1 MNKEITPDRLTRT
14 YIKIRTERAALSVQ
28 FKEADAKLIRQQDSV
43 KRALLDHCDRHNTE
57 SVRTTEGLLPIED
70 IAKHFSVSISTV
82 RAWVRQK
89 HIPEDTYIKIGS
101 TYRFRVSDVES
112 ALTSSKKEVRSQ
124 EIEYLNDLPVSD
136 FLDEDQ

>member
-1 MNKEITPDRLTRT
+1 MSELF
-14 YIKIRTERAALSVQ
+14 V
-28 FKEADAKLIRQQDSV
+28 
-43 KRALLDHCDRHNTE
+43 
-57 SVRTTEGLLPIED
+57 PIED

-112 ALTSSKKEVRSQ
+112 ALTSSKKEEVRLPIFESDMPPGDAITKKYFSGTD
-124 EIEYLNDLPVSD
+124 EMVGMNNDD

>member
-1 MNKEITPDRLTRT
+1 M
-14 YIKIRTERAALSVQ
+14 S
-28 FKEADAKLIRQQDSV
+28 
-43 KRALLDHCDRHNTE
+43 E
-57 SVRTTEGLLPIED
+57 SFVPIED

-112 ALTSSKKEVRSQ
+112 ALTSSKREVRSQ

>member
-1 MNKEITPDRLTRT
+1 M
-14 YIKIRTERAALSVQ
+14 S
-28 FKEADAKLIRQQDSV
+28 
-43 KRALLDHCDRHNTE
+43 E
-57 SVRTTEGLLPIED
+57 SFVPIED
-70 IAKHFSVSISTV
+70 VAKHFSVSVSTV

>member
-1 MNKEITPDRLTRT
+1 M
-14 YIKIRTERAALSVQ
+14 S
-28 FKEADAKLIRQQDSV
+28 
-43 KRALLDHCDRHNTE
+43 E
-57 SVRTTEGLLPIED
+57 SFVPIED

-112 ALTSSKKEVRSQ
+112 ALTQVRVAEQ
-124 EIEYLNDLPVSD
+124 EISPEEDNNIEDIQSLGDYEYDLD
-136 FLDEDQ
+136 DDK

>member
-1 MNKEITPDRLTRT
+1 M
-14 YIKIRTERAALSVQ
+14 S
-28 FKEADAKLIRQQDSV
+28 
-43 KRALLDHCDRHNTE
+43 E
-57 SVRTTEGLLPIED
+57 SFVPIED

-112 ALTSSKKEVRSQ
+112 ALTSSKKGVRSQ
-124 EIEYLNDLPVSD
+124 EIEYFNDLPVSD

>member
-1 MNKEITPDRLTRT
+1 M
-14 YIKIRTERAALSVQ
+14 S
-28 FKEADAKLIRQQDSV
+28 
-43 KRALLDHCDRHNTE
+43 E
-57 SVRTTEGLLPIED
+57 SFVPIED
-70 IAKHFSVSISTV
+70 VAKHFSVSISTV

-112 ALTSSKKEVRSQ
+112 ALTSSKEEVRSQ
-124 EIEYLNDLPVSD
+124 EIEYFNDLPVSD

>member
-1 MNKEITPDRLTRT
+1 M
-14 YIKIRTERAALSVQ
+14 S
-28 FKEADAKLIRQQDSV
+28 
-43 KRALLDHCDRHNTE
+43 E
-57 SVRTTEGLLPIED
+57 SFVPIED

>member
-1 MNKEITPDRLTRT
+1 M
-14 YIKIRTERAALSVQ
+14 S
-28 FKEADAKLIRQQDSV
+28 
-43 KRALLDHCDRHNTE
+43 E
-57 SVRTTEGLLPIED
+57 SFVPIED

-112 ALTSSKKEVRSQ
+112 ALTLSKKHTGDDDTELKVLVASWQ
-124 EIEYLNDLPVSD
+124 AE
-136 FLDEDQ
+136 DEDQ

>member
-1 MNKEITPDRLTRT
+1 M
-14 YIKIRTERAALSVQ
+14 S
-28 FKEADAKLIRQQDSV
+28 
-43 KRALLDHCDRHNTE
+43 E
-57 SVRTTEGLLPIED
+57 SFVPIED

-112 ALTSSKKEVRSQ
+112 ALTQVRVTEQ
-124 EIEYLNDLPVSD
+124 EISPEEDNNIEDIQSLGDYEYDLD
-136 FLDEDQ
+136 DDR

>member
-1 MNKEITPDRLTRT
+1 M
-14 YIKIRTERAALSVQ
+14 S
-28 FKEADAKLIRQQDSV
+28 
-43 KRALLDHCDRHNTE
+43 E
-57 SVRTTEGLLPIED
+57 SFVPIED
-70 IAKHFSVSISTV
+70 VAKHFSVSISTV

-112 ALTSSKKEVRSQ
+112 ALTSSKEEVRSQ
-124 EIEYLNDLPVSD
+124 EIEYINDLPVSD

>member
-1 MNKEITPDRLTRT
+1 M
-14 YIKIRTERAALSVQ
+14 S
-28 FKEADAKLIRQQDSV
+28 
-43 KRALLDHCDRHNTE
+43 E
-57 SVRTTEGLLPIED
+57 SFVPIED

-112 ALTSSKKEVRSQ
+112 ALTSSKREVRSQ
-124 EIEYLNDLPVSD
+124 EIEYLNNLPVSD
-136 FLDEDQ
+136 FLDEDK